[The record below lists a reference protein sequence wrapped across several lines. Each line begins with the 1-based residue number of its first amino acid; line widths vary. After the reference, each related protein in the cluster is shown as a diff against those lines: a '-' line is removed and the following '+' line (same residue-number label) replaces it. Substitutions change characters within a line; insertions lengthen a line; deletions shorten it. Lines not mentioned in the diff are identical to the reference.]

1 MGRMAAKDQI
11 GDGGILKNMQML
23 KETLHLCVLNVDVV
37 EDRPQD
43 QEALHLFI
51 PRQDHMF
58 QAQPPLRA
66 QVATKIGQLQM
77 TNLTIE
83 KTVKDTLT
91 SNGAPRMAAKDQIGD
106 GGILKS
112 MQMLKETLHLCVLN
126 VDVVE
131 DQEAL
136 HLYIP
141 RQHHMFQAQPPLRV
155 LSLQVQALVQQ
166 AKVAQLSLQVQA
178 LVLQAKVAQLSLQV
192 QAVPRQKASQQRG
205 LEEPQPLV
213 LSPFHPRVEN

>member
-1 MGRMAAKDQI
+1 MG
-11 GDGGILKNMQML
+11 
-23 KETLHLCVLNVDVV
+23 
-37 EDRPQD
+37 
-43 QEALHLFI
+43 
-51 PRQDHMF
+51 
-58 QAQPPLRA
+58 
-66 QVATKIGQLQM
+66 LQM

-106 GGILKS
+106 GGILKN
-112 MQMLKETLHLCVLN
+112 MLMLKETLHLCVLN

-136 HLYIP
+136 HLFIP
-141 RQHHMFQAQPPLRV
+141 RQDHMFQAQPPLRV
-155 LSLQVQALVQQ
+155 
-166 AKVAQLSLQVQA
+166 LSLQVQA

-192 QAVPRQKASQQRG
+192 QAVPPQKASQQRG

-213 LSPFHPRVEN
+213 LSPFHPRVKN

>member
-1 MGRMAAKDQI
+1 
-11 GDGGILKNMQML
+11 
-23 KETLHLCVLNVDVV
+23 
-37 EDRPQD
+37 
-43 QEALHLFI
+43 
-51 PRQDHMF
+51 MF

-106 GGILKS
+106 GGILKN

-131 DQEAL
+131 DRPQDQEAL
-136 HLYIP
+136 HLFIP
-141 RQHHMFQAQPPLRV
+141 RQDHMFQAQPPLRV

-213 LSPFHPRVEN
+213 LSPFHPRVKN

>member
-1 MGRMAAKDQI
+1 
-11 GDGGILKNMQML
+11 
-23 KETLHLCVLNVDVV
+23 
-37 EDRPQD
+37 
-43 QEALHLFI
+43 
-51 PRQDHMF
+51 MF

-77 TNLTIE
+77 TILTILTIE

-106 GGILKS
+106 GGILKN
-112 MQMLKETLHLCVLN
+112 MQMLKETLHWCVLN

-131 DQEAL
+131 DRPQDQEAL
-136 HLYIP
+136 HLFIP
-141 RQHHMFQAQPPLRV
+141 RQDHMFQAQPPLRV

-192 QAVPRQKASQQRG
+192 QALVLQAKVAQLSLQVQAEPRQKASQQRG
-205 LEEPQPLV
+205 LEEPQPLL
-213 LSPFHPRVEN
+213 LSTLHPRVKN